1 MSESRRGFLAQGDG
15 GFFGLSHAPFRLVG
29 SKANNLNAEGMT
41 LEKIGERIREH
52 IDIAP
57 NTLKGYLYGK
67 DAVNK
72 PAARAPRKTP
82 GLGVHL
88 RRHTEDYRARA
99 RSGSDLL

>member
-1 MSESRRGFLAQGDG
+1 MSRHIDKRVISAVQDTLRSLEPEQDFLSAREAITELEPEIRAAMKRGY
-15 GFFGLSHAPFRLVG
+15 
-29 SKANNLNAEGMT
+29 T

-72 PAARAPRKTP
+72 PAARAPRS
-82 GLGVHL
+82 
-88 RRHTEDYRARA
+88 RRSA
-99 RSGSDLL
+99 